1 MSILQINTNF
11 VGTVTPT
18 VFKTK
23 LVNAFWETGRGGKVA
38 NCTGV
43 FAAGTIVTSISL
55 AYPDPANS
63 IAIYALNKGD
73 LLNGVPPTVLKDSTL
88 LYSALDST
96 SGIATGGLL
105 LGQPL
110 ERDSFLYVYCANT
123 TETTLKL
130 VVNYL
135 AVAEPSQN

>member
-63 IAIYALNKGD
+63 IAIYALN
-73 LLNGVPPTVLKDSTL
+73 GVPPTVLKDSWL

-96 SGIATGGLL
+96 KGIATGGLL

-110 ERDSFLYVYCANT
+110 ERDSFLYVYCGGGGT